1 MNMGKGS
8 KKGLSG
14 VERIRAEYRQ
24 TSGHEIRMAILENAV
39 YGFLGAII
47 VVFISYRV
55 DILVLLG
62 YLLYYFFLSRVINRP
77 KYVTSLGK
85 FILFPVPTAL
95 GAFSGYLVAGFLSQW
110 LLNTGDYA

>member
-1 MNMGKGS
+1 MKNRRRS
-8 KKGLSG
+8 SG
-14 VERIRAEYRQ
+14 VDRIRSEYRE

-95 GAFSGYLVAGFLSQW
+95 GAFTGYLVAGVLSQW
-110 LLNTGDYA
+110 FVNS